1 MGRPEVFRLVGEP
14 PAVSMFK
21 PAGRRAADLPVRVL
35 RLDEYEALRLIDY
48 EGRDQE
54 EAADLMAVSRPT
66 ISRILSSARSKIA
79 QMLVNGAALVI
90 EGGPVRPRSG
100 RGHGPGRCRRGGHG
114 SGTGA
119 GKGLRRAEES
129 DER

>member
-21 PAGRRAADLPVRVL
+21 PAGCRAADLEIVVL
-35 RLDEYEALRLIDY
+35 RLDEYEALRLIDH

-54 EAADLMAVSRPT
+54 EAADLMAISRPT

-79 QMLVNGAALVI
+79 RMLVAGAALAI
-90 EGGPVRPRSG
+90 EGGPVEPRSG
-100 RGHGPGRCRRGGHG
+100 RQPGQGRYRRGGHR
-114 SGTGA
+114 SGA
-119 GKGLRRAEES
+119 GGRFRRPERS
-129 DER
+129 DE